1 MIIQKLPFKNRDI
14 ETIAL
19 LRFAAQAQGNLGK
32 VNGIARNI
40 PNQNILLSLLP
51 IQEAQSSSEI
61 ENIVTTSDD
70 LYKAQ
75 VTENNHSPNIK
86 EVENYV
92 RALKKGFDIVVKEI
106 KEYFGWEC
114 FSQFHSLYL
123 SFLALVLQTL
133 KEQ

>member
-1 MIIQKLPFKNRDI
+1 MIIQKLPLKNRDI
-14 ETIAL
+14 ETIDL
-19 LRFAAQAQGNLGK
+19 LRHAAQAQGNLGK

-51 IQEAQSSSEI
+51 IKEAQSSSEI

-92 RALKKGFDIVVKEI
+92 SIFKRKF
-106 KEYFGWEC
+106 
-114 FSQFHSLYL
+114 LYYHKNL
-123 SFLALVLQTL
+123 
-133 KEQ
+133 